1 MRQIDN
7 MTPQELD
14 TLALKGMTA
23 PRTAS
28 ERNKAKPKIVVRR
41 DMTPD
46 YEREAKR
53 DADRNKAQHSPLPWK
68 VAHGIISD
76 HPEIAARGG
85 AMCVAD
91 GLGNGPEA
99 EANAALIVR
108 AVNHADKLAERLR
121 ELSRLVHQNNALQHA
136 GIEVSPEA
144 WGEMYQ
150 ATSEA
155 KAALSAYQA
164 AQ

>member
-1 MRQIDN
+1 MN
-7 MTPQELD
+7 TPPPI
-14 TLALKGMTA
+14 TP

-108 AVNHADKLAERLR
+108 AVNHADKLAEACRSLGKLR
-121 ELSRLVHQNNALQHA
+121 E
-136 GIEVSPEA
+136 G
-144 WGEMYQ
+144 W
-150 ATSEA
+150 TSEQMNYA
-155 KAALSAYQA
+155 IRKAQDALAAYEA